1 MGADYSFDL
10 ISIVHWVP
18 QFFVHNKSD
27 LGGVKHSPSEK
38 MSSIVKSI
46 LQIEFTPGR
55 ILYATQIVRV
65 HVSNILLQE
74 GCTNSNYPPQIWTCS
89 FIYVQKKLVSV
100 QKQVYYNNLCSEICW
115 IINSLLYKKEMF
127 LEILAFYASSLNS
140 RVWKLWNFLF
150 SVFLSFVTKGQ
161 TISEWIYEVIVSPK
175 IRTKN
180 CQDFCPL

>member
-1 MGADYSFDL
+1 MQQSAHQSRFL
-10 ISIVHWVP
+10 EAPLVWQAESKFKINCLSKMQVQQNILL
-18 QFFVHNKSD
+18 QK
-27 LGGVKHSPSEK
+27 K
-38 MSSIVKSI
+38 MSSIIKSI

-127 LEILAFYASSLNS
+127 LDILAFYASSLNS
-140 RVWKLWNFLF
+140 GVCKLWNF
-150 SVFLSFVTKGQ
+150 
-161 TISEWIYEVIVSPK
+161 
-175 IRTKN
+175 
-180 CQDFCPL
+180 

>member
-1 MGADYSFDL
+1 MGFRNL
-10 ISIVHWVP
+10 WEKLEK
-18 QFFVHNKSD
+18 N
-27 LGGVKHSPSEK
+27 SPSEK
-38 MSSIVKSI
+38 ISSIVKSI

-140 RVWKLWNFLF
+140 SVWKVWNFLS
-150 SVFLSFVTKGQ
+150 SVFLSFVT
-161 TISEWIYEVIVSPK
+161 SIVLVNHHVK
-175 IRTKN
+175 
-180 CQDFCPL
+180 

>member
-1 MGADYSFDL
+1 
-10 ISIVHWVP
+10 
-18 QFFVHNKSD
+18 
-27 LGGVKHSPSEK
+27 

-127 LEILAFYASSLNS
+127 LEILTFYTSSLNS
-140 RVWKLWNFLF
+140 RVWKLWNFY
-150 SVFLSFVTKGQ
+150 FLYF
-161 TISEWIYEVIVSPK
+161 
-175 IRTKN
+175 
-180 CQDFCPL
+180 FLL

>member
-1 MGADYSFDL
+1 MQQSAHQSRFL
-10 ISIVHWVP
+10 EAPLVWQAESKFKINCLSKMQVQQNILL
-18 QFFVHNKSD
+18 QK
-27 LGGVKHSPSEK
+27 K

-127 LEILAFYASSLNS
+127 LEILAFFASMEGYGICGIFYL
-140 RVWKLWNFLF
+140 LY
-150 SVFLSFVTKGQ
+150 FVLVNHHVQ
-161 TISEWIYEVIVSPK
+161 
-175 IRTKN
+175 
-180 CQDFCPL
+180 